1 MTYEEVMEKLEQFG
15 SEQTKKTFARHGA
28 KEPFFGV
35 KVGDLKKHFVKEVK
49 KDQQLVYDLYASGN
63 NDAMYL
69 AGLAVK
75 PKEMT
80 KERLNEWV
88 RGAYWYMISEYTVA
102 QVAAESP
109 FALELSRE
117 WMRSDDEMIA
127 VAGWSTYS
135 NYLSIAP
142 DEEVD
147 QAEVEKLMQQ
157 VKETVHEERN
167 RVRYVMNNF
176 VICVGAYYKPLSAQA
191 KEAAAFIGSVHVDV
205 GNTACKVPLATAYIQ
220 KIEDRDAVGKKRKT
234 CIC

>member
-1 MTYEEVMEKLEQFG
+1 MTYEEVMEQLEQLG
-15 SEQTKKTFARHGA
+15 SDQTKKTFARHGA

-63 NDAMYL
+63 SDAMYL
-69 AGLAVK
+69 AGLTVK

-88 RGAYWYMISEYTVA
+88 RDAYWYMISEYTVA

-109 FALELSRE
+109 FALECARE
-117 WMRSDDEMIA
+117 WMQSNNEMIA

-135 NYLSIAP
+135 NYLSITP
-142 DEEVD
+142 DDGIEKEEVRKLLNR
-147 QAEVEKLMQQ
+147 VEKNIHTEQ
-157 VKETVHEERN
+157 N

-176 VICVGAYYKPLSAQA
+176 VICVGAYYKPLSERA
-191 KEAAAFIGSVHVDV
+191 KEVAACIGRVNVDV
-205 GNTACKVPLATAYIQ
+205 GDTACKVPIATAYIQ
-220 KIEDRDAVGKKRKT
+220 KIEERNAVGKKRKT

>member
-15 SEQTKKTFARHGA
+15 SDQMKKTFERHGA

-63 NDAMYL
+63 SDAMYL
-69 AGLAVK
+69 AGLTVK

-102 QVAAESP
+102 QVAVESP
-109 FALELSRE
+109 FALELARE
-117 WMRSDDEMIA
+117 WMQSHSEMIA

-147 QAEVEKLMQQ
+147 QAEVEKLLKQIE
-157 VKETVHEERN
+157 ETVHMERN

-176 VICVGAYYKPLSAQA
+176 VICVGAYYAPLSEQA
-191 KEAAAFIGSVHVDV
+191 KGVAESIGKVHVDF
-205 GNTACKVPLATAYIQ
+205 GNTACKVPVAMEYIQ
-220 KIEDRDAVGKKRKT
+220 KIEERNTVGKKRKT

>member
-15 SEQTKKTFARHGA
+15 SDQTKKTLARHGA

-63 NDAMYL
+63 SDAMYL
-69 AGLAVK
+69 AGLTVK
-75 PKEMT
+75 PKEIT

-88 RGAYWYMISEYTVA
+88 RRAYWYMISEYTVA
-102 QVAAESP
+102 QVAAESL
-109 FALELSRE
+109 FALELARE
-117 WMRSDDEMIA
+117 WVQSDEEMIMA
-127 VAGWSTYS
+127 AGWSTYS

-142 DEEVD
+142 DDEVDREEVHKLLSR
-147 QAEVEKLMQQ
+147 VEKNIHTEQ
-157 VKETVHEERN
+157 N

-176 VICVGAYYKPLSAQA
+176 VICVGAYYKPLSERA
-191 KEAAAFIGSVHVDV
+191 KEVAACIGSVHVDV
-205 GNTACKVPLATAYIQ
+205 GDTACKVPLATAYIQ
-220 KIEDRDAVGKKRKT
+220 KIEERNAVGKKRKT